1 MGGNRLDNTFTRGS
15 PSTMSGQVRRPRDQ
29 DLQLLS
35 IFSACIFVFG
45 VGDTM
50 SAFRPEER
58 VRCLSYQGSKVEVRD
73 GIPVQRYFRSGKEM
87 LRMAGVYQDED
98 NFEEAFIL
106 YTKFITLF
114 VEKLP
119 EHCDYKSVAPQIRAE
134 YTKKLKSVFP
144 IAEGVKKK
152 LIAKYSQEY
161 QKYLEHEEREK
172 DHFRALEDERQR
184 LDAVRQQQREEA
196 EFRAF
201 EDSLRRREL
210 ERERLEIVST
220 FGTSEA
226 ATNSKLLVDGVQ
238 APPVIPADRQ
248 PSHELQTI
256 KAGNDSQA
264 GKVPVVDRSCKPVAL
279 SREKYVH
286 AVHGLRRITV
296 PRNLHSKFL
305 EQAVVNTERGIETCG
320 ILCGK
325 MTQAQFRVTHVI
337 LPKQVGGTD
346 SCVTE
351 NEEELFT
358 IQDMYE
364 LLTIGWIHTHPTQT
378 AFLSS
383 VDLHTH
389 CSYQLMLPEAIAIVC
404 SPRHGQTGTF
414 QLTDRGM
421 EEISD
426 CRKEDFHP
434 HTKEPPLFQVCEH
447 VLEGSSDTIILDLR

>member
-1 MGGNRLDNTFTRGS
+1 
-15 PSTMSGQVRRPRDQ
+15 
-29 DLQLLS
+29 
-35 IFSACIFVFG
+35 
-45 VGDTM
+45 M

-58 VRCLSYQGSKVEVRD
+58 VRCLSNQGSKVEVRD
-73 GIPVQRYFRSGKEM
+73 GIPAQRYFRSGKEM
-87 LRMAGVYQDED
+87 LRMAGAYQDED

-119 EHCDYKSVAPQIRAE
+119 EHCDYKSVAPQIRSE
-134 YTKKLKSVFP
+134 YTKTLKSVFP
-144 IAEGVKKK
+144 IAEEVKKK

-161 QKYLEHEEREK
+161 QKYLEQEEREK

-184 LDAVRQQQREEA
+184 LDAVHKQQREEA

-201 EDSLRRREL
+201 EESLRRREL
-210 ERERLEIVST
+210 ERERLEIIST
-220 FGTSEA
+220 FGASEA
-226 ATNSKLLVDGVQ
+226 AANSKLLVDGVQ
-238 APPVIPADRQ
+238 APPAVILADGK
-248 PSHELQTI
+248 PSHELQAI
-256 KAGNDSQA
+256 KAGNASQA
-264 GKVPVVDRSCKPVAL
+264 GKVPTVDRSCKPVAL
-279 SREKYVH
+279 TMEKYVH
-286 AVHGLRRITV
+286 AVHGLRHITV
-296 PRNLHSKFL
+296 PRNLHRKFL

-351 NEEELFT
+351 NEEELFAV
-358 IQDMYE
+358 QDMYE
-364 LLTIGWIHTHPTQT
+364 LLTLGWIHTHPTQT

-389 CSYQLMLPEAIAIVC
+389 CSYQLMLSEAIAIVC
-404 SPRHGQTGTF
+404 SPRHGESGTF
-414 QLTDRGM
+414 RLTDRGM
-421 EEISD
+421 EEISY
-426 CRKEDFHP
+426 CRKKDFHP

-447 VLEGSSDTIILDLR
+447 VLEDSSNTIILDLR